1 MIFWIL
7 LVIASLI
14 TIASLV
20 IGFFEDGVLW
30 GLGTGLLAA
39 VISAFVGA
47 LIFIAFCFLPLSA
60 DLVSDNTYKL
70 KALGNSNAIEGR
82 SYFLGG
88 GYVKDKR
95 VLNFISQRDGGGI
108 RVEQAEA
115 EHSTVFEGSQEATVQ
130 ARHFDYNNGWVAP
143 WPLGSGTEYTF
154 RIPADS
160 VLESYTLDNK

>member
-7 LVIASLI
+7 AVIVALI
-14 TIASLV
+14 TLGAFVVGI
-20 IGFFEDGVLW
+20 EDGFLW
-30 GLGTGLLAA
+30 GLGTALWA
-39 VISAFVGA
+39 A
-47 LIFIAFCFLPLSA
+47 LISGFIGGLVFLLFCLIPLNA
-60 DLVSDNTYKL
+60 DLVSDNTHRL

-95 VLNFISQRDGGGI
+95 VLNFITQREGGAI
-108 RVEQAEA
+108 RVEQAKA
-115 EHSTVFEGSQEATVQ
+115 EDSTVFEGAQESTVQ
-130 ARHFDYNNGWVAP
+130 VRHFDHNNGWVAP
-143 WPLGSGTEYTF
+143 WPLGSHTEYIF